1 MNCQAFTND
10 SLIMMYEAIRGAMA
24 ADDALKR
31 QGLAIRFRVR
41 ETAPLWAPT
50 RLCRTVLAETD
61 PGRLSRPGL
70 MPFRSVDPDAFVGVN
85 AQLN

>member
-1 MNCQAFTND
+1 VP
-10 SLIMMYEAIRGAMA
+10 LA

-50 RLCRTVLAETD
+50 RLHRVVPD
-61 PGRLSRPGL
+61 RPRRLLRPGL
-70 MPFRSVDPDAFVGVN
+70 TPFRSVDPDAFVGVN

>member
-1 MNCQAFTND
+1 MG
-10 SLIMMYEAIRGAMA
+10 SYAIVQDG
-24 ADDALKR
+24 
-31 QGLAIRFRVR
+31 
-41 ETAPLWAPT
+41 
-50 RLCRTVLAETD
+50 LAETD

>member
-1 MNCQAFTND
+1 MNYQAYTND
-10 SLIMMYEAIRGAMA
+10 SLTMMYEAIRGALA

-50 RLCRTVLAETD
+50 RLHRVVPD
-61 PGRLSRPGL
+61 RPRRLSRPGL
-70 MPFRSVDPDAFVGVN
+70 TPISFSRP
-85 AQLN
+85 